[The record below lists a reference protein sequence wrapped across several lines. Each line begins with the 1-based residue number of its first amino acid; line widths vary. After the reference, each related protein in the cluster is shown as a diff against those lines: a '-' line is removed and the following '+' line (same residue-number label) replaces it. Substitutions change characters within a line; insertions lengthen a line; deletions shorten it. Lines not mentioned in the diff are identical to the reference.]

1 MIITE
6 YCVSAR
12 DGCNIKGLIILYE
25 KGRESMQG
33 NKTSYVL
40 TVQLFCFYEEL
51 VGSFFP
57 WESMRE
63 EWGEEQWVK
72 KIEKGKD
79 EVGIEYGVFWW
90 QAGPRNL

>member
-57 WESMRE
+57 RESM
-63 EWGEEQWVK
+63 GEE
-72 KIEKGKD
+72 
-79 EVGIEYGVFWW
+79 
-90 QAGPRNL
+90 